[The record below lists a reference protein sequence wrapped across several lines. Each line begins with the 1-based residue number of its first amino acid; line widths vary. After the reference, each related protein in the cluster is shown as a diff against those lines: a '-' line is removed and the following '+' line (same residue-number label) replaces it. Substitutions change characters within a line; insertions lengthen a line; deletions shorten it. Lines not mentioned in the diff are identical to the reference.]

1 MTSFG
6 RGVDVTE
13 SSRTATNRGVFTVRF
28 QVFGAGCACIA
39 AALTSL
45 LLLGKASA
53 HPHVW
58 VTVETEI
65 QHDADKRVTGFQ
77 HKWTFDEFYSS
88 FATQGMDKNEDG
100 KLDREELKEL
110 AEVNVTS
117 LKEFGFFT
125 FPKVVSQEIDCDE
138 PRDYWLEHKDGMLT
152 LHFTLPL
159 KQPVEKAK
167 LKDFHFSV
175 YDPTFYVSFAFA
187 KENAI
192 RLASGLSEC
201 RPEITRPEAQAPAKS
216 LSESVQ
222 SENNELMGTG
232 SAYAENVRLKCGA
245 GT

>member
-1 MTSFG
+1 MQFEAF
-6 RGVDVTE
+6 R
-13 SSRTATNRGVFTVRF
+13 
-28 QVFGAGCACIA
+28 AGCWG
-39 AALTSL
+39 AALGLASL
-45 LLLGKASA
+45 LSAGEATA

-65 QHDADKRVTGFQ
+65 QHDAEKRVTGFQ

-125 FPKVVSQEIDCDE
+125 FPKIATHQADCDE
-138 PRDYWLEHKDGMLT
+138 PRDYWLEQKDGMLT
-152 LHFTLPL
+152 LHFFLPL
-159 KQPVEKAK
+159 KQPVEKAR

-175 YDPTFYVSFAFA
+175 YDPTFYVAFAFA
-187 KENAI
+187 KDAPI
-192 RLASGLSEC
+192 RMAAGLSEC
-201 RPEITRPEAQAPAKS
+201 RPEISRPEIQAPAKS

-222 SENNELMGTG
+222 SENTELMGSG

-245 GT
+245 